1 MNKPLSLAVA
11 ATIAASLVGAV
22 LFLAR
27 LSPTFLQPAIA
38 FASDILGFTEQV
50 SSSSQTNAT
59 EPSVAVDRS
68 DGTVY
73 GAWQASGTHGARSDE
88 GGRTVKGERA
98 ES

>member
-38 FASDILGFTEQV
+38 FASDPVRWHGLRRLASERDARGSFRRRRAHVHGE
-50 SSSSQTNAT
+50 
-59 EPSVAVDRS
+59 
-68 DGTVY
+68 TV
-73 GAWQASGTHGARSDE
+73 R
-88 GGRTVKGERA
+88 V
-98 ES
+98 